1 MLKPNKLANNNFLS
15 SLDLSTDEV
24 LHILDLANNF
34 KNKKLNIDLGNKVL
48 GLIFDKSSTRTRVSF
63 QVAMTRLGGTTIDLN
78 PTTSQIGRGEP
89 IKDTARVLS
98 RYCDVIAIRTFDHSD
113 LEEYA
118 KWSTKPVI
126 NALTDLEHPCQA
138 LADFM
143 TIKEEFL
150 DFKDVVLTFIG
161 DGNNVANSLILC
173 GALLGVEVRIACPK
187 GYEPN
192 SLLID
197 KAYEIYKNKNLLKIT
212 NDPNTAVLGANVLYT
227 DVWSSMGEE
236 NQKEE
241 KDKYLPSF
249 FISQILDVV
258 TLEKLKFSKA
268 DIAKT
273 KLLRKWHLFLKN
285 KNIAQLDEFDRF
297 KLHQEL
303 EMFLPSF
310 IFYLPQNSQLDWLH
324 KWRDN
329 DDKLFHPSNLVNG
342 DLIKKNLEIKDGP
355 ILGELLQYLS
365 QELAYKRLNNFDE
378 AIYKAK
384 QWIEQ
389 NAPKCD

>member
-1 MLKPNKLANNNFLS
+1 MLKPNKLANNDFLS

-24 LHILDLANNF
+24 LQILDLANNF
-34 KNKKLNIDLGNKVL
+34 KYKKLNIDLGNKVL

-63 QVAMTRLGGTTIDLN
+63 QVAMARLGGTTIDLN

-98 RYCDVIAIRTFDHSD
+98 RYCDVIAIRTFDHLD

-138 LADFM
+138 LADFL

-192 SLLID
+192 SLVID

-212 NDPNTAVLGANVLYT
+212 NDPNTAALGANVLYT

-236 NQKEE
+236 NQKDE
-241 KDKYLPSF
+241 K
-249 FISQILDVV
+249 
-258 TLEKLKFSKA
+258 EKVFNGFTIDSDLVAKA
-268 DIAKT
+268 DKDAIILHCLPAYRSKEIT
-273 KLLRKWHLFLKN
+273 DEIFENHKSRIFDQAENRLHAQQALL
-285 KNIAQLDEFDRF
+285 
-297 KLHQEL
+297 
-303 EMFLPSF
+303 SC
-310 IFYLPQNSQLDWLH
+310 
-324 KWRDN
+324 
-329 DDKLFHPSNLVNG
+329 
-342 DLIKKNLEIKDGP
+342 
-355 ILGELLQYLS
+355 ILQ
-365 QELAYKRLNNFDE
+365 
-378 AIYKAK
+378 
-384 QWIEQ
+384 
-389 NAPKCD
+389 